1 MVGDTIHD
9 SDVAR
14 AMDIECILVEHGHV
28 SKDRL
33 LKTGRKVVPNFE
45 ELLKELFSEKMSG
58 FLDRNKSFHKN
69 FYLRLRDNCF

>member
-9 SDVAR
+9 SEVAR

-33 LKTGRKVVPNFE
+33 LKTGRKVVPDFE
-45 ELLKELFSEKMSG
+45 ELLKELF
-58 FLDRNKSFHKN
+58 
-69 FYLRLRDNCF
+69 